1 MNNLKYKYF
10 IIKEINR
17 DITIID
23 RVRKTIFSIKDG
35 MYVNI
40 TKSMQKLY
48 EKDVKNNFRFGFIG
62 TRYLE
67 TLLNGYYIGSE
78 SDLIL
83 KTNDRKKFDLK
94 CMEIRKEQ
102 LQNKISTLNY
112 FKEKLLKNE
121 QYYTYAFSDVD
132 DVYEKEKVSDKY
144 TTKDNK
150 LENNLSEILK
160 PQYYEEK
167 DVEVTILDKE
177 YDLGTT
183 FYYIEEAKD
192 NYEKFMK
199 YLSENI
205 IVKEIWK
212 NEDTLIVG
220 IGEFVRDYAKEF
232 TNLFGEQMEEVYIEN
247 LIKMIDGNATESC
260 YEDFLKEFKNN
271 FMFCNNHTFE
281 EIKETSIDDLDYEK
295 AHDLAFIENKE
306 THTSAYLGVYDNCF
320 QLTYNV
326 HSQNDFDNNY
336 ENIIV
341 EPINMSDIK
350 CEEELK
356 EIMKNRLNDFY
367 NSRSEF
373 VEALSKKLD
382 EGTVEEQE
390 EDEETI

>member
-1 MNNLKYKYF
+1 
-10 IIKEINR
+10 
-17 DITIID
+17 
-23 RVRKTIFSIKDG
+23 
-35 MYVNI
+35 
-40 TKSMQKLY
+40 
-48 EKDVKNNFRFGFIG
+48 
-62 TRYLE
+62 
-67 TLLNGYYIGSE
+67 
-78 SDLIL
+78 
-83 KTNDRKKFDLK
+83 
-94 CMEIRKEQ
+94 
-102 LQNKISTLNY
+102 
-112 FKEKLLKNE
+112 
-121 QYYTYAFSDVD
+121 
-132 DVYEKEKVSDKY
+132 
-144 TTKDNK
+144 
-150 LENNLSEILK
+150 
-160 PQYYEEK
+160 
-167 DVEVTILDKE
+167 
-177 YDLGTT
+177 
-183 FYYIEEAKD
+183 
-192 NYEKFMK
+192 MK